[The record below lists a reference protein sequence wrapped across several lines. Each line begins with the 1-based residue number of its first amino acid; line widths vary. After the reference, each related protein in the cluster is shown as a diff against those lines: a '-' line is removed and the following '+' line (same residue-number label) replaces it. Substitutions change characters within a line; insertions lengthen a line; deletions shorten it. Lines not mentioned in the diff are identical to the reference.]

1 MTPAFSPDRAQELEK
16 SVVSK
21 VLRYLIPLLA
31 VFYMFNLLD
40 RGNIGI
46 AALTM
51 KDDLGFDDRVYGLGA
66 GIFFIGYFLFE
77 IPSNIIMEK
86 VGARLWIAR
95 IMFTWGIVSTS
106 MMFVNSPTALYV
118 LRFLLGVA
126 EAGFFPGIILYL
138 TYWIPAA
145 IRGKVLGRFLA
156 VTGILGLL
164 GGPIGGV
171 LLKLD
176 GIWGLQGWQWLF
188 LIEGLPSILGTF
200 FVLKFLPDG
209 PRQAKW
215 LSEDEKAYITAK
227 LDAENKN
234 TTRLQHLS
242 LKQGL
247 SDSRLVKMC
256 LIFLLAG
263 TAGNAVGSFFP
274 QILKAQ
280 SGGAW
285 SDSFIATVT
294 AFPALMGAIAMV
306 IATMHSDKSG
316 KRKAHVIGGYSVAA
330 LGFVA
335 LIVAPT
341 AGFMILAMTLNN
353 MGERSA
359 AGSYWTLTTNLL
371 GPRAAAA
378 GIALINSVGN
388 LGGFFGP
395 YLMGE
400 ILFRTNKN
408 YDLGIGMGVAF
419 IGCAVIVACM
429 LRPTSEKVE
438 EDNTPL
444 PA

>member
-16 SVVSK
+16 SVVRK
-21 VLRYLIPLLA
+21 VLTRLIPFLA
-31 VFYMFNLLD
+31 VLYMFNLLD
-40 RGNIGI
+40 RGNITI

-51 KDDLGFDDRVYGLGA
+51 KGDLGFNDRVYGWGV

-77 IPSNIIMEK
+77 VPSNLIMER

-106 MMFVNSPTALYV
+106 MMFVKSPITLYT

-145 IRGKVLGRFLA
+145 IRAKVLARFLA

-171 LLKLD
+171 LLTLD

-188 LIEGLPSILGTF
+188 LVEGIPSILGTF
-200 FVLKFLPDG
+200 FVLKYLPDG
-209 PRQAKW
+209 PRQAVW
-215 LSEDEKAYITAK
+215 LSEDEKAYITAT

-234 TTRLQHLS
+234 STRLQHLT
-242 LKQGL
+242 LRQGL
-247 SDSRLVKMC
+247 SDPRLIRMC
-256 LIFLLAG
+256 LIFIFAA

-274 QILKAQ
+274 QLLKIR
-280 SGGAW
+280 SGGTW
-285 SDSFIATVT
+285 NDSFIATIG
-294 AFPALMGAIAMV
+294 AFPALIGAMTMV
-306 IATMHSDKSG
+306 IAAAHSDKSG
-316 KRKAHVIGGYSVAA
+316 KRKQHVIGGYAVAG
-330 LGFVA
+330 LGFLA
-335 LIVAPT
+335 CIAAPT
-341 AGFMILAMTLNN
+341 ASVLILAMTLNN
-353 MGERSA
+353 MGERTA

-371 GPRAAAA
+371 GPKAAAA

-395 YLMGE
+395 IFMGE
-400 ILFRTNKN
+400 ILLQTNKN
-408 YDLGIGMGVAF
+408 YNLGLGMAVAF
-419 IGCAVIVACM
+419 IGLAVIVAC
-429 LRPTSEKVE
+429 LIRPTPEKI
-438 EDNTPL
+438 EDDEPL